1 MKAEEKNKEL
11 DINVAI
17 TLEVDSDVVDR
28 VRTGERD
35 FFGWVKARMEKY
47 PDESTMALL
56 DKYFEERLDIP
67 VFIAQDPLDSVA
79 GGTKKM
85 LEEQAQVLIPKYH
98 INMLVLI

>member
-35 FFGWVKARMEKY
+35 FFDWVKARMEKY

-56 DKYFEERLDIP
+56 DKYFEER
-67 VFIAQDPLDSVA
+67 
-79 GGTKKM
+79 KKH
-85 LEEQAQVLIPKYH
+85 QVLVCEQKVCH
-98 INMLVLI
+98 KDG

>member
-47 PDESTMALL
+47 PDESTMALF
-56 DKYFEERLDIP
+56 DKYFEERE
-67 VFIAQDPLDSVA
+67 
-79 GGTKKM
+79 KH
-85 LEEQAQVLIPKYH
+85 QVLVCEQKVCH
-98 INMLVLI
+98 KDG

>member
-35 FFGWVKARMEKY
+35 FFDWVKARMEKY
-47 PDESTMALL
+47 PDESTMALF
-56 DKYFEERLDIP
+56 DKYFEERE
-67 VFIAQDPLDSVA
+67 
-79 GGTKKM
+79 KH
-85 LEEQAQVLIPKYH
+85 QVLVCEQKVCH
-98 INMLVLI
+98 KDG